1 MSTSPGNRRWGIIV
15 LLIFD
20 YFVMF
25 VARSSMSMCG
35 PALMQEYGWT
45 AIQFGWVST
54 AFFIGYAI
62 TMLPAGLLADR
73 FGGGIV
79 LMTGTLWWVVFTFMT
94 PLGSTLGMMMLL
106 RILVGIG
113 QGLLVP
119 ANFSLAARWVP
130 KSESGKATGFLQIG
144 CPAGIAFAMVLAA
157 WIIQTWSWQ
166 SVFYIVSIPGLV
178 WCLLWWW
185 LGNSR
190 PQMDKR
196 ISKNELD
203 YILAGQVTATA
214 AQSVQKKDQDS
225 ALTKADILSTPSV
238 WACSLCYF
246 CTNYLFF
253 LFMTWLPTYF
263 AMGRGIDLKQSAIYS
278 MLPYLVAILAY
289 PLGGLITDAA
299 CRRFGQNVGRKLS
312 PILGLLLAGVFL
324 ILGTR
329 ANSLWSAATLIS
341 ASNFFLCFTMAA
353 HFSIPIIFSQKD
365 TGMLVGL
372 NGVFGTL
379 AGILSPVLA
388 GWVIQIT
395 GQYEYA
401 LYLGAGVAILGAF
414 FMLVA
419 RIKPIEQ
426 KGAPGYSHTVS
437 SENTFAGQQG
447 YSNQKEHHL

>member
-15 LLIFD
+15 LLIID

-35 PALMQEYGWT
+35 PALMHEYGWT

-79 LMTGTLWWVVFTFMT
+79 LVTGTLWWVVFTFLT
-94 PLGSTLGMMMLL
+94 PLGSTLGIMMLL
-106 RILVGIG
+106 RILVGVG

-130 KSESGKATGFLQIG
+130 KSESGKATGLLQVG

-157 WIIQTWSWQ
+157 WIIQTWGWK
-166 SVFYIVSIPGLV
+166 SVFYIVSVPGLV

-190 PQMDKR
+190 PQMDNR
-196 ISKNELD
+196 INRQELA
-203 YILAGQVTATA
+203 YIQAGQAVANAESSAQKEA
-214 AQSVQKKDQDS
+214 AGGD
-225 ALTKADILSTPSV
+225 LTKADILSTPSI
-238 WACSLCYF
+238 WACALCYF

-289 PLGGLITDAA
+289 PLGGLVTDAA
-299 CRRFGQNVGRKLS
+299 CRHFGQNIGRKLS
-312 PILGLLLAGVFL
+312 PVAGLLLAGVFL

-353 HFSIPIIFSQKD
+353 HFSIPIIFSQKN

-388 GWVIQIT
+388 GWVIDVS

-401 LYLGAGVAILGAF
+401 LYLGASIAILGAF
-414 FMLVA
+414 FMLIA
-419 RIKPIEQ
+419 RIKPIEK
-426 KGAPGYSHTVS
+426 KGLHGNLRS
-437 SENTFAGQQG
+437 AGGLAGRQG
-447 YSNQKEHHL
+447 FSKMKEHDL

>member
-79 LMTGTLWWVVFTFMT
+79 LVTGTLWWVVFTYLT
-94 PLGSTLGMMMLL
+94 PLGSTLGVMMLL

-157 WIIQTWSWQ
+157 WIIQTWGWK
-166 SVFYIVSIPGLV
+166 SVFYIVSAPGLV

-185 LGNSR
+185 LGSSR
-190 PQMDKR
+190 PQLDKR
-196 ISKNELD
+196 INSRELE
-203 YILAGQVTATA
+203 YIQAGQATATV
-214 AQSVQKKDQDS
+214 AQPVDNKSEG
-225 ALTKADILSTPSV
+225 ALSKADILSTPSV

-289 PLGGLITDAA
+289 PLGGLVTDAA
-299 CRRFGQNVGRKLS
+299 CRRFGQNIGRKLS
-312 PILGLLLAGVFL
+312 PVLGLLLAGLFL

-329 ANSLWSAATLIS
+329 ANSLWSAAVLIS
-341 ASNFFLCFTMAA
+341 ASNFFLCFTMAS
-353 HFSIPIIFSQKD
+353 HFSIPIIFSQKN

-388 GWVIQIT
+388 GWIIEIS

-401 LYLGAGVAILGAF
+401 LYLGASVAILGAF
-414 FMLVA
+414 FMLIA
-419 RIKPIEQ
+419 RIKPIEK
-426 KGAPGYSHTVS
+426 KGARS
-437 SENTFAGQQG
+437 NTPAVGGAQGLTGGQG
-447 YSNQKEHHL
+447 YSKRKEHDL

>member
-79 LMTGTLWWVVFTFMT
+79 LVTGTLWWVVFTFFT
-94 PLGSTLGMMMLL
+94 PLGSTLGVMMLL

-157 WIIQTWSWQ
+157 WIIQTWGWK
-166 SVFYIVSIPGLV
+166 SVFYIVSAPGLV

-185 LGNSR
+185 LGSSR
-190 PQMDKR
+190 PQLDKR
-196 ISKNELD
+196 INSRELE
-203 YILAGQVTATA
+203 YIQAGQATATV
-214 AQSVQKKDQDS
+214 AQPVDNKSEG
-225 ALTKADILSTPSV
+225 ALSKADILSTPSV

-289 PLGGLITDAA
+289 PLGGLVTDAA
-299 CRRFGQNVGRKLS
+299 CRRFGQNIGRKLS
-312 PILGLLLAGVFL
+312 PVLGLLLAGLFL

-329 ANSLWSAATLIS
+329 ANSLWSAAVLIS
-341 ASNFFLCFTMAA
+341 ASNFFLCFTMAS
-353 HFSIPIIFSQKD
+353 HFSIPIIFSQKN

-388 GWVIQIT
+388 GWIIEIS

-401 LYLGAGVAILGAF
+401 LYLGASVAILGAF
-414 FMLVA
+414 FMLIA
-419 RIKPIEQ
+419 RIKPIEK
-426 KGAPGYSHTVS
+426 KGARS
-437 SENTFAGQQG
+437 NTPAVGGAQGLTGGQG
-447 YSNQKEHHL
+447 YSKRKEHDL

>member
-15 LLIFD
+15 LLIID

-62 TMLPAGLLADR
+62 TMLPAGLLADK

-79 LMTGTLWWVVFTFMT
+79 LVTGTLWWVVFTFLT
-94 PLGSTLGMMMLL
+94 PLGTTLGIMMLL

-130 KSESGKATGFLQIG
+130 KSESGKATGFLQVG

-157 WIIQTWSWQ
+157 WIIQAWGWQ
-166 SVFYIVSIPGLV
+166 SVFYIVSVPGLV

-190 PQMDKR
+190 PQQDTR
-196 ISKNELD
+196 ISRSELE
-203 YILAGQVTATA
+203 YIQAGQVSAGVASSSRETPATG
-214 AQSVQKKDQDS
+214 SLS
-225 ALTKADILSTPSV
+225 KADILATPSV

-289 PLGGLITDAA
+289 PLGGFVTDAA
-299 CRRFGQNVGRKLS
+299 CRRFGQNIGRKLS
-312 PILGLLLAGVFL
+312 PVAGLLLAGVFL

-388 GWVIQIT
+388 GWVIQVS

-401 LYLGAGVAILGAF
+401 LYLGASVAILGAF
-414 FMLVA
+414 FMLIA
-419 RIKPIEQ
+419 RIKPIEK
-426 KGAPGYSHTVS
+426 KGQHNKAHTAGGA
-437 SENTFAGQQG
+437 NGFAGRQG
-447 YSNQKEHHL
+447 YSKMKEHDL

>member
-15 LLIFD
+15 LLIID

-79 LMTGTLWWVVFTFMT
+79 LVTGTLWWVVFTFLT
-94 PLGSTLGMMMLL
+94 PLGTTLGIMMLL
-106 RILVGIG
+106 RILVGVG

-130 KSESGKATGFLQIG
+130 KSESGKATGLLQVG

-157 WIIQTWSWQ
+157 WIIQSWGWK
-166 SVFYIVSIPGLV
+166 SVFYIVSAPGLV

-190 PQMDKR
+190 PQMDNR
-196 ISKNELD
+196 ITRQELE
-203 YILAGQVTATA
+203 YIQAGQATADA
-214 AQSVQKKDQDS
+214 AQSIQKEAAGS
-225 ALTKADILSTPSV
+225 NLTKADILSTPSI
-238 WACSLCYF
+238 WACALCYF

-289 PLGGLITDAA
+289 PLGGLVTDAA
-299 CRRFGQNVGRKLS
+299 CRRFGQNIGRKLS
-312 PILGLLLAGVFL
+312 PVAGLLLAGVFL

-353 HFSIPIIFSQKD
+353 HFSIPIIFSQKN

-388 GWVIQIT
+388 GWVIDVS

-401 LYLGAGVAILGAF
+401 LYLGASIAILGAF

-419 RIKPIEQ
+419 RIKPIEK
-426 KGAPGYSHTVS
+426 KGSRMGMHGAGGAGG
-437 SENTFAGQQG
+437 FAGRQG
-447 YSNQKEHHL
+447 FSKMKEHD

>member
-1 MSTSPGNRRWGIIV
+1 MSTSPGSRRWGIIV

-79 LMTGTLWWVVFTFMT
+79 LVTGTLWWVVFTFLT
-94 PLGSTLGMMMLL
+94 PLGSTLGVMMLL
-106 RILVGIG
+106 RILVGVG

-157 WIIQTWSWQ
+157 WIIQAWGWQ
-166 SVFYIVSIPGLV
+166 SVFYVVSAPGLV

-185 LGNSR
+185 LGCSR
-190 PQMDKR
+190 PQQDKR
-196 ISKNELD
+196 ITKNELAWIQD
-203 YILAGQVTATA
+203 GQASGTATQS
-214 AQSVQKKDQDS
+214 AQKGETS
-225 ALTKADILSTPSV
+225 ALTKGDILTTPSV

-289 PLGGLITDAA
+289 PLGGLVTDAA

-312 PILGLLLAGVFL
+312 PILGLLLAGFFL

-401 LYLGAGVAILGAF
+401 LYLGASVAILGAF
-414 FMLVA
+414 FMLLA
-419 RIKPIEQ
+419 QIKPIEK
-426 KGAPGYSHTVS
+426 KGLRSHERT
-437 SENTFAGQQG
+437 AGIAGRQG
-447 YSNQKEHHL
+447 FSKLKEHDL

>member
-15 LLIFD
+15 LLIID

-35 PALMQEYGWT
+35 PALMHEYGWT

-79 LMTGTLWWVVFTFMT
+79 LVTGTLWWVIFTFLT
-94 PLGSTLGMMMLL
+94 PLGSTLGIMMLL
-106 RILVGIG
+106 RILVGVG

-130 KSESGKATGFLQIG
+130 KSESGKATGLLQVG

-157 WIIQTWSWQ
+157 WIIQTWGWQ
-166 SVFYIVSIPGLV
+166 SVFYIVSVPGLV

-190 PQMDKR
+190 PQMDNR
-196 ISKNELD
+196 INRQELE
-203 YILAGQVTATA
+203 YIQAGQAVVNAEQSTQKEATG
-214 AQSVQKKDQDS
+214 SD
-225 ALTKADILSTPSV
+225 LTKADILSTPSI
-238 WACSLCYF
+238 WACALCYF

-289 PLGGLITDAA
+289 PLGGLVTDAA
-299 CRRFGQNVGRKLS
+299 CRRFGQNIGRKLS
-312 PILGLLLAGVFL
+312 PVVGLLLAGVFL

-329 ANSLWSAATLIS
+329 ANSLWSAASLIS

-353 HFSIPIIFSQKD
+353 HFSIPIIFSQKN

-388 GWVIQIT
+388 GWVIDVS

-401 LYLGAGVAILGAF
+401 LYLGASIAILGAL
-414 FMLVA
+414 FMLIA
-419 RIKPIEQ
+419 RIKPIEK
-426 KGAPGYSHTVS
+426 KGANRRMRNAGG
-437 SENTFAGQQG
+437 FAGRQG
-447 YSNQKEHHL
+447 FSKMKEHDL

>member
-79 LMTGTLWWVVFTFMT
+79 LVTGTLWWVVFTFLT
-94 PLGSTLGMMMLL
+94 PLGSTLGVMMLL

-157 WIIQTWSWQ
+157 WIIQAWGWK
-166 SVFYIVSIPGLV
+166 SVFYIVSAPGLV

-185 LGNSR
+185 LGSSR

-196 ISKNELD
+196 INGRELE
-203 YILAGQVTATA
+203 YIQAGQATA
-214 AQSVQKKDQDS
+214 AAQPVENKSEE
-225 ALTKADILSTPSV
+225 ALSKADILSTPSV

-289 PLGGLITDAA
+289 PLGGLVTDAA
-299 CRRFGQNVGRKLS
+299 CRRFGQNIGRKLS
-312 PILGLLLAGVFL
+312 PVLGLLLAGLFL

-329 ANSLWSAATLIS
+329 ANSLWSAAVLIS
-341 ASNFFLCFTMAA
+341 ASNFFLCFTMAS
-353 HFSIPIIFSQKD
+353 HFSIPIIFSQKN

-388 GWVIQIT
+388 GWIIEIS

-401 LYLGAGVAILGAF
+401 LYLGASVAILGAF
-414 FMLVA
+414 FMLIA
-419 RIKPIEQ
+419 RIKPIEK
-426 KGAPGYSHTVS
+426 KGARSGTPAVGGAQGLT
-437 SENTFAGQQG
+437 GGQG
-447 YSNQKEHHL
+447 YSKRKEHDL

>member
-79 LMTGTLWWVVFTFMT
+79 LVTGTLWWVVFTFLT
-94 PLGSTLGMMMLL
+94 PLGSTLGVMMLL

-157 WIIQTWSWQ
+157 WIIQAWGWKSA
-166 SVFYIVSIPGLV
+166 FYIVSAPGLV

-190 PQMDKR
+190 PQQDKR
-196 ISKNELD
+196 INPNELE
-203 YILAGQVTATA
+203 YIEAGQVPATKAQPDQKA
-214 AQSVQKKDQDS
+214 AG
-225 ALTKADILSTPSV
+225 ALTKGDILATPSV

-289 PLGGLITDAA
+289 PLGGLVTDAA
-299 CRRFGQNVGRKLS
+299 CRRFGQNIGRKLS
-312 PILGLLLAGVFL
+312 PVLGLLLAGLFL
-324 ILGTR
+324 ILGTQ

-388 GWVIQIT
+388 GWVIEIT

-401 LYLGAGVAILGAF
+401 LYLGASVAIVGAF
-414 FMLVA
+414 FMLIA
-419 RIKPIEQ
+419 RIKPIEK
-426 KGAPGYSHTVS
+426 KGSRSHTS
-437 SENTFAGQQG
+437 AGGTADGFAGHQG
-447 YSNQKEHHL
+447 YSKQKEHD

>member
-1 MSTSPGNRRWGIIV
+1 MSKSSGNRRWGIIA
-15 LLIFD
+15 LLILD

-25 VARSSMSMCG
+25 VARSGMSMCG

-45 AIQFGWVST
+45 AIEFGWVST

-73 FGGGIV
+73 FGGGIILV
-79 LMTGTLWWVVFTFMT
+79 TGTLWWALFTFLT
-94 PLGSTLGMMMLL
+94 PLGSTLGLMMVL

-130 KSESGKATGFLQIG
+130 KSESGKATGLLQIG

-157 WIIQTWSWQ
+157 WIIQAWSWQ
-166 SVFYIVSIPGLV
+166 TVFYIVSVPGV
-178 WCLLWWW
+178 IWCLLWWG

-190 PQMDKR
+190 PQTDKR
-196 ISKNELD
+196 ISKSELD
-203 YILAGQVTATA
+203 YIQAGQVISGAPSSEQNNA
-214 AQSVQKKDQDS
+214 GDPG
-225 ALTKADILSTPSV
+225 LNKADILSTPSV

-263 AMGRGIDLKQSAIYS
+263 AMGRNIDLKQSAIYS
-278 MLPYLVAILAY
+278 MLPYLVAIFAY
-289 PLGGLITDAA
+289 PLGGLVTDAA
-299 CRRFGQNVGRKLS
+299 CRRLGQNTGRKLT
-312 PILGLLLAGVFL
+312 PVLGLLLAGMFL

-329 ANSLWSAATLIS
+329 ANSLRSAATLIS

-353 HFSIPIIFSQKD
+353 HFSIPIIFSQKN

-372 NGVFGTL
+372 NGVFGTF

-388 GWVIQIT
+388 GWVIDVS

-401 LYLGAGVAILGAF
+401 LYLGAGIAILGAF
-414 FMLVA
+414 FMLLA
-419 RIKPIEQ
+419 RIKPIEK
-426 KGAPGYSHTVS
+426 KGSSVS
-437 SENTFAGQQG
+437 GQAR
-447 YSNQKEHHL
+447 

>member
-1 MSTSPGNRRWGIIV
+1 M
-15 LLIFD
+15 
-20 YFVMF
+20 
-25 VARSSMSMCG
+25 
-35 PALMQEYGWT
+35 GWP

-79 LMTGTLWWVVFTFMT
+79 LVTGTLWWVVFTFLT
-94 PLGSTLGMMMLL
+94 PLGSTLGIMMLL
-106 RILVGIG
+106 RILVGVG

-119 ANFSLAARWVP
+119 ANFSLAARWGP
-130 KSESGKATGFLQIG
+130 KSESGKATGLLQVG

-157 WIIQTWSWQ
+157 WIIQTWGWK
-166 SVFYIVSIPGLV
+166 SVFYIVSVPGLV

-190 PQMDKR
+190 PQMDNR
-196 ISKNELD
+196 INRQELA
-203 YILAGQVTATA
+203 YIQAGQAVANVEPSAQKETAGG
-214 AQSVQKKDQDS
+214 D
-225 ALTKADILSTPSV
+225 LTKADILSTPSI
-238 WACSLCYF
+238 WACALCYF

-289 PLGGLITDAA
+289 PLGGLVTDAA
-299 CRRFGQNVGRKLS
+299 CRRFGQNIGRKLS
-312 PILGLLLAGVFL
+312 PVAGLLLAGVFL

-353 HFSIPIIFSQKD
+353 HFSIPIIFSQKN

-388 GWVIQIT
+388 GWVIDVS

-401 LYLGAGVAILGAF
+401 LYLGASIAILGAF
-414 FMLVA
+414 FMLIA
-419 RIKPIEQ
+419 RIKPIEK
-426 KGAPGYSHTVS
+426 KGLHG
-437 SENTFAGQQG
+437 NLRGAGGLAGRQG
-447 YSNQKEHHL
+447 FSKMKEHDL